1 VTVNQ
6 LIERLQKM
14 PQEHMVVIRGFEG
27 GVDEVTEL
35 EEARIELDVNE
46 EWNYGSHE
54 LLDARDK
61 TQDEN
66 IVSAVYLRHGLSD
79 Y

>member
-1 VTVNQ
+1 MTVNQ

-54 LLDARDK
+54 LLDTRDK

-66 IVSAVYLRHGLSD
+66 IASAVYLRHGLSD